1 MLRFLV
7 QRIVWVVMVLV
18 GVSLLTFLLI
28 HTISGDPWDNYSTNL
43 RASQRVSVNSATQQA
58 LERRFGLN
66 LPLWR
71 QYTRY
76 LIGDINDETGG
87 FFCGAICGNLGPSI
101 RQGGSAVQEILFKPP
116 ENLSFWQS
124 RFGYS
129 SRLTLLGFA
138 LATLLG
144 IPLGIASAMRANS
157 AFDRGVALGLNLL
170 VSIPNFVLG
179 LLAIVLL
186 ASWLKL
192 MKVLPNWNDPRDW
205 IVPIL
210 TLAAIPMANLARVAR
225 TAILDAMQG
234 DYVRTARAKGLS
246 RRQTMFSHVLRNAL
260 IPMVTFLGTTLVEIF
275 AGSVILENLFSFP
288 GFGREYWLAILAL
301 DYPMIL
307 GLTLLYATGMVL
319 VNLLIETLY
328 GFIDPRL
335 RSGPEKGAA

>member
-7 QRIVWVVMVLV
+7 QRLLWVVMVLV
-18 GVSLLTFLLI
+18 GISLLTFLLI

-43 RASQRVSVNSATQQA
+43 RTLQRVTVNTTTQQT

-76 LIGDINDETGG
+76 LIGDLDETGSL
-87 FFCGAICGNLGPSI
+87 FCGAICGNLGPSI
-101 RQGGSAVQEILFKPP
+101 RQGGSAVQDILFKPP

-129 SRLTLLGFA
+129 SRLIWLGFI
-138 LATLLG
+138 LATLVG
-144 IPLGIASAMRANS
+144 IPLGIAGAMRANS
-157 AFDRGVALGLNLL
+157 LLDRGITLGLNLL

-179 LLAIVLL
+179 LLAIIIL
-186 ASWLKL
+186 ASWFKL
-192 MKVLPNWNDPRDW
+192 IKVLPNWNDPRDW
-205 IVPIL
+205 IVPTL
-210 TLAAIPMANLARVAR
+210 MLAAVPMANLARVAR
-225 TAILDAMQG
+225 TAILEAMQG

-246 RRQTMFSHVLRNAL
+246 RQRTMFFHVLRNAL
-260 IPMVTFLGTTLVEIF
+260 IPMVTFLGTTLVEVF
-275 AGSVILENLFSFP
+275 AGSIILENLFSFP

-307 GLTLLYATGMVL
+307 SLTLLYATGMVM

-335 RSGPEKGAA
+335 RSGSEKSAA

>member
-7 QRIVWVVMVLV
+7 QRLLWVVMVLV
-18 GVSLLTFLLI
+18 GSSLLTFLLI

-43 RASQRVSVNSATQQA
+43 RNLQRVSVNTTTQQT

-66 LPLWR
+66 LPIWR

-76 LIGDINDETGG
+76 LIGDLDETSSI
-87 FFCGAICGNLGPSI
+87 FCGAICGNLGPSI
-101 RQGGSAVQEILFKPP
+101 RQGGSTVQDILFKPP

-129 SRLTLLGFA
+129 SRLIWLGFI
-138 LATLLG
+138 LATLVG

-157 AFDRGVALGLNLL
+157 LLDRGITLGLNLL

-179 LLAIVLL
+179 LLAIIIL
-186 ASWLKL
+186 ASWFKL
-192 MKVLPNWNDPRDW
+192 IRVLPNWNDPRDW
-205 IVPIL
+205 IVPTL
-210 TLAAIPMANLARVAR
+210 MLAAVPMANLARVAR
-225 TAILDAMQG
+225 TAILEAIQG

-246 RRQTMFSHVLRNAL
+246 RQRTMFFHVLRNAL
-260 IPMVTFLGTTLVEIF
+260 IPMVTFLGTTLVEVF
-275 AGSVILENLFSFP
+275 AGSIILENLFSFP

-307 GLTLLYATGMVL
+307 SLTLLYATGMVM

-335 RSGPEKGAA
+335 RSGSEKSAA